1 MSDVCVLGL
10 ERKRNA
16 CRFLVGNCK
25 NRALENDIEMA
36 LKGIGRECVD
46 WMGLVQSRGFQS

>member
-1 MSDVCVLGL
+1 MTCVLRL

-25 NRALENDIEMA
+25 NRTWENDIEMT
-36 LKGIGRECVD
+36 LKEIGRECVD
-46 WMGLVQSRGFQS
+46 WMRLVHSRGSSSRL